1 MANGS
6 DGGRCGYKSGSS
18 NGNGCTTAQVRLDNV
33 LFQALF
39 LILLRRSL
47 AFDLVAIIAVLKL
60 RMILTAKSAY
70 SSGLRKFR
78 VDFLSGKLEKSL
90 HMN

>member
-1 MANGS
+1 MGPMGEGVATSLVLPMAMAPH
-6 DGGRCGYKSGSS
+6 CSS
-18 NGNGCTTAQVRLDNV
+18 TSRQCTLQ

-39 LILLRRSL
+39 SILLRRSL

-70 SSGLRKFR
+70 SSGIKTSEWNFCL
-78 VDFLSGKLEKSL
+78 
-90 HMN
+90 

>member
-6 DGGRCGYKSGSS
+6 DGERCGYKSGSS
-18 NGNGCTTAQVRLDNV
+18 NGNGCTAQVRLDNV

-60 RMILTAKSAY
+60 RM
-70 SSGLRKFR
+70 SSGFT
-78 VDFLSGKLEKSL
+78 VDFLSKTTEKSL
-90 HMN
+90 HMD

>member
-18 NGNGCTTAQVRLDNV
+18 NGNGCTAQVRLDNV

-39 LILLRRSL
+39 SILLRRSL

-78 VDFLSGKLEKSL
+78 VDFLSEKLEKSL

>member
-6 DGGRCGYKSGSS
+6 DGERCGYKSGSS
-18 NGNGCTTAQVRLDNV
+18 NGNGCTAQVRLDNV

-39 LILLRRSL
+39 LILLRRSF

-70 SSGLRKFR
+70 SSGIKTSEWSFCRT
-78 VDFLSGKLEKSL
+78 KLEKSL

>member
-6 DGGRCGYKSGSS
+6 DGERCGCKSGSS

-33 LFQALF
+33 LFQALL

-78 VDFLSGKLEKSL
+78 VDFLSEKLEKSL